1 MLRSQWIFYESMSV
15 ELYIT
20 CNQNCFFKR
29 MPVTIFLSHLFFPTD
44 NLTIIV
50 NQFFIVVYM
59 CQKPSMNVQKSKPSN
74 YYNWLLWI
82 LWCFIL
88 IYEKVARVTNI
99 TFNLKIKKWLQRCL
113 LKASKRLDAIFTQEL
128 LSRCNLIPAPIKIKG
143 ARGNFTINGVRD
155 CETVTTKLWK

>member
-1 MLRSQWIFYESMSV
+1 
-15 ELYIT
+15 
-20 CNQNCFFKR
+20 

-44 NLTIIV
+44 NLSIII

-99 TFNLKIKKWLQRCL
+99 TFNLKKKKMAPKVLMKSLQTPRCDIYPRTIVKVQPNTCPNKNQEGTWKFHHKWSAGL
-113 LKASKRLDAIFTQEL
+113 WDCYNKTLKIGHCYYIEV
-128 LSRCNLIPAPIKIKG
+128 SRVKYFYLNM
-143 ARGNFTINGVRD
+143 VS
-155 CETVTTKLWK
+155 TT